1 MNKSIF
7 KKFEM
12 FVHYFLTIIL
22 VVYITIEL
30 VELAYQFGKA
40 IFFTRGDGTR
50 LLISKAQ
57 TAEVMPVFFNILIA
71 LGIIN
76 TFNIYIT
83 EQVIKLQSILML
95 GLVSMCRKLF
105 MLDVANSNGL
115 NNIGLATII
124 IALAL
129 GYYLV
134 RRLEM
139 KRD

>member
-12 FVHYFLTIIL
+12 FVHYFLTVVL
-22 VVYITIEL
+22 VLYITIEL

-40 IFFTRGDGTR
+40 IITTKGDGDR

-95 GLVSMCRKLF
+95 GLISMCRKLF
-105 MLDVANSNGL
+105 MLDVAHGNGL
-115 NNIGLATII
+115 NSIGMATII
-124 IALAL
+124 VALAL

-134 RRLEM
+134 RKLET
-139 KRD
+139 R

>member
-30 VELAYQFGKA
+30 VELAYQFGRA
-40 IFFTRGDGTR
+40 IFFTEGDGNR

-105 MLDVANSNGL
+105 MLDVAHLNGL
-115 NNIGLATII
+115 NIIGLATII

-139 KRD
+139 K